1 MQNPVNS
8 GVVNTSQRGIQRN
21 IKHRRKTLHGRCP
34 RLRVTTENIWCDLS
48 VFRFLPVT
56 MFRALYGYIHL
67 NSIESLVRSD
77 MIEHHIIAGE
87 HVQKAYLN
95 RRSQQMAVLNA
106 CLALKGASHVVLLA
120 SWLMVSSSMHRDG
133 ERCQVMIACIMHPT
147 AQRGWLC
154 VYK

>member
-106 CLALKGASHVVLLA
+106 CLALKGASYVVLLA
-120 SWLMVSSSMHRDG
+120 LTHGLVKH
-133 ERCQVMIACIMHPT
+133 
-147 AQRGWLC
+147 AQRWGKMSGHDSVHHAPYCTTGMTLC
-154 VYK
+154 V